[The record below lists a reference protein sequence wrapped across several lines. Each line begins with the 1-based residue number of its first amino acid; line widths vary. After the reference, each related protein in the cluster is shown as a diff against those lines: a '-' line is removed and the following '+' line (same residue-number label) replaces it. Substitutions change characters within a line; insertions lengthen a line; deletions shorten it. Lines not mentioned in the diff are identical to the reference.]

1 MLKPIEALQEYA
13 QATGME
19 AADLQRKQEKLL
31 DALLHPT
38 RADHGENEVVVFAH
52 GAEAMRLAAVKEDGD
67 RFPHWAVQSWSVTKE
82 DWLTQKSYDM
92 KPEMR
97 NIAYMDAK
105 NWYPAPTQAAAEAKW
120 AAINSDEDG
129 ALERLFDSR
138 AKLAEFWYETK
149 VIDWEG
155 RYGGDPWFFMSEVAE
170 TAFEREGQP
179 NPILGEKY
187 GEKVTAQL
195 ANFASDWGEL
205 ATPVL
210 SGTLRR
216 AGTNEVE
223 AIVQYRSADEAI
235 DDILQS
241 GHDAHLRAAPL
252 GEAGGADRSTY
263 LRDRDAG
270 LSRAELVASLE
281 SFIEQNKELT
291 MAVTEA
297 QPKEDSFLISI
308 YYERWTHDDKDAGE
322 PGERGVEV
330 ERETVDADDLER
342 YGRDY
347 GMSEPSASD
356 PRMTP
361 HIWFNSTSPRED
373 REHFEQ
379 GIDKFYSLHV
389 HEVNGHE
396 PEAEDYQKVANLIGV
411 KFDRPIELV
420 EDKQRDPLYGYYIN
434 LDERGDFYAD
444 VRDADGSTVFEIRA
458 GESLGEDES
467 SIFED
472 GFMRDKHDL
481 SGLTEH
487 LRSLGVI
494 PQDAEVLTASEF
506 EQRLEAPEDD
516 DELSIG

>member
-13 QATGME
+13 QAKGME

-38 RADHGENEVVVFAH
+38 RADHGENVVVVFAH

-195 ANFASDWGEL
+195 ANFAADWGEL

-223 AIVQYRSADEAI
+223 AIVQYRSAVEAI

-252 GEAGGADRSTY
+252 GEAGGADRFT
-263 LRDRDAG
+263 
-270 LSRAELVASLE
+270 
-281 SFIEQNKELT
+281 
-291 MAVTEA
+291 
-297 QPKEDSFLISI
+297 
-308 YYERWTHDDKDAGE
+308 
-322 PGERGVEV
+322 
-330 ERETVDADDLER
+330 
-342 YGRDY
+342 
-347 GMSEPSASD
+347 
-356 PRMTP
+356 
-361 HIWFNSTSPRED
+361 
-373 REHFEQ
+373 
-379 GIDKFYSLHV
+379 
-389 HEVNGHE
+389 
-396 PEAEDYQKVANLIGV
+396 
-411 KFDRPIELV
+411 
-420 EDKQRDPLYGYYIN
+420 
-434 LDERGDFYAD
+434 
-444 VRDADGSTVFEIRA
+444 
-458 GESLGEDES
+458 
-467 SIFED
+467 
-472 GFMRDKHDL
+472 
-481 SGLTEH
+481 
-487 LRSLGVI
+487 
-494 PQDAEVLTASEF
+494 
-506 EQRLEAPEDD
+506 
-516 DELSIG
+516 

>member
-1 MLKPIEALQEYA
+1 MLKPIQALREQLLSKMAPDDVQRA
-13 QATGME
+13 Q
-19 AADLQRKQEKLL
+19 DKLL

-38 RADHGENEVVVFAH
+38 GEKVVAVFAH
-52 GAEAMRLAAVKEDGD
+52 GAEAVRLAEVKENDD
-67 RFPHWAVQSWSVTKE
+67 RFPHWAVQSWDVTQG
-82 DWLTQKSYDM
+82 DWVTRKSYDM
-92 KPEMR
+92 KPGMR
-97 NIAYMDAK
+97 NVAYIDAK
-105 NWYPAPTQAAAEAKW
+105 TWYPVPDRAAVEAKW

-138 AKLAEFWYETK
+138 AALAEFWYETK

-155 RYGGDPWFFMSEVAE
+155 EGRYEGDPWFFMSEVAE
-170 TAFEREGQP
+170 TAFERGWRP
-179 NPILGEKY
+179 NPMLGEKY
-187 GEKVTAQL
+187 GEKVMAQL
-195 ANFASDWGEL
+195 ANFAADWGEL

-223 AIVQYRSADEAI
+223 AIVQYRSAVDAA
-235 DDILQS
+235 DGILQS
-241 GHDAHLRAAPL
+241 GHDAHLRAGPL
-252 GEAGGADRSTY
+252 GTSGADRFTY

-297 QPKEDSFLISI
+297 QPEDSFLISI

-322 PGERGVEV
+322 PGERGAEV
-330 ERETVDADDLER
+330 ERERVDADDLER

-356 PRMTP
+356 PRMAP
-361 HIWFNSTSPRED
+361 HIWFNSTYPRED

-396 PEAEDYQKVANLIGV
+396 PEAEDYQRVANLIGV
-411 KFDRPIELV
+411 KFDRPIELA

-434 LDERGDFYAD
+434 LDERGNFYAD
-444 VRDADGSTVFEIRA
+444 VRDKDGETVFEIRA
-458 GESLGEDES
+458 GESLGENDS

-472 GFMRDKHDL
+472 GFMRNKHDL
-481 SGLTEH
+481 SGLTEY

-494 PQDAEVLTASEF
+494 PQDAEVLKASEF

-516 DELSIG
+516 ELSIG

>member
-13 QATGME
+13 QDKGMDAT
-19 AADLQRKQEKLL
+19 DLQRKQEKLL

-38 RADHGENEVVVFAH
+38 RADDGENVVSVFAH

-67 RFPHWAVQSWSVTKE
+67 RFPHWVVQSWSVTKE

-120 AAINSDEDG
+120 AAIKSDEDG
-129 ALERLFDSR
+129 TLERLFDSR

-155 RYGGDPWFFMSEVAE
+155 EGRYGGSPWFFMSEVAE

-187 GEKVTAQL
+187 GGKVTVQL
-195 ANFASDWGEL
+195 ANFAADWGEL

-252 GEAGGADRSTY
+252 GETSGADRFTY

-330 ERETVDADDLER
+330 EREMVDADDLEQ

-373 REHFEQ
+373 RERFEQ
-379 GIDKFYSLHV
+379 GSDKFYSLHV
-389 HEVNGHE
+389 HEVNSRE

-411 KFDRPIELV
+411 KFDRPIELA
-420 EDKQRDPLYGYYIN
+420 EEKQRDPLCGDYIN
-434 LDERGDFYAD
+434 LDER
-444 VRDADGSTVFEIRA
+444 TVFEILS

-467 SIFED
+467 SIFE
-472 GFMRDKHDL
+472 
-481 SGLTEH
+481 T
-487 LRSLGVI
+487 
-494 PQDAEVLTASEF
+494 
-506 EQRLEAPEDD
+506 
-516 DELSIG
+516 